1 MAALSV
7 NHFRTLRD
15 PREGA
20 RAAQHGMDL
29 TSLLNTNRSTAA
41 VGFRNM
47 QYEVPLPMNMNH
59 DMSGNAHYGQQ
70 NLYVPNNTGRIKSES
85 NSERGVSPH
94 ASEHS
99 SRYSSQTPQQNGM
112 AFSQMASQLANGMAH
127 ARYPTP
133 PQQQHMQ
140 SNTMPIIS
148 HSYHPN
154 QAQDQSYQQQAQ
166 MGAMQQA
173 APQEHSPMEGGRTS
187 TGSNSL
193 PKAFACST
201 CAKGFARRSDLA
213 RHERIHSGV
222 RPHVCDHPGCGKQFI
237 QRSALTVHSRVH
249 TGEKPH
255 MCERCGKPFSDSSSL
270 ARHRRIHSGKRPY
283 KCPYADCQKTF
294 TRRTTLTRHQ
304 SHHTG
309 TIEESEAATAAA
321 LASRMSMQG
330 QRSRGSDEE
339 DYSQDGKSPMPHHID
354 RPSSASPAN
363 GMNGL
368 PGQLQRQSSDYYLNA
383 MNSGIA
389 AMPAHLRSEMQP
401 TPRAQSPAQFSMP
414 VTSAQTRSALTSN
427 PSSGYNPP
435 QILEPPT
442 TSAQQQNG
450 IGNSSPHMSTNM
462 GWQSPHATPHDNYST
477 YTTTNGQYN
486 TVNATQMYYQQ
497 AAVQQRPHSTG
508 PVDFNHL
515 RTGQEMWEQFVMAPA
530 LFARNL
536 YLDFAV
542 RSFEYEMASLTAAQ
556 MAWTSLQI
564 YDTEFLALW
573 TISSAPYHHLMSRS
587 KCPPRLHDQIG
598 AKSTIDRDH
607 CVQNLGWKRAAKR
620 FLETAHRDG
629 VVAVR
634 YVTLSRWS
642 TGPPSLVLVT
652 VVPFRELRRELS
664 PNNRMRS
671 RFRYRSAFRRSRE
684 CHSGRCM
691 L

>member
-1 MAALSV
+1 MAVLSV
-7 NHFRTLRD
+7 NSVRNWRNS
-15 PREGA
+15 REGG
-20 RAAQHGMDL
+20 RAVPHGMDL

-41 VGFRNM
+41 AGFRNM
-47 QYEVPLPMNMNH
+47 QYEVPLPMTMNH
-59 DMSGNAHYGQQ
+59 DMSGNAHYSQQ

-85 NSERGVSPH
+85 TSERGVSPH

-140 SNTMPIIS
+140 QNPMPIIS

-166 MGAMQQA
+166 MGAIQQT
-173 APQEHSPMEGGRTS
+173 APQEHSPLEGGRTS
-187 TGSNSL
+187 TGSSGL

-213 RHERIHSGV
+213 RH
-222 RPHVCDHPGCGKQFI
+222 GCGKQFI

-255 MCERCGKPFSDSSSL
+255 MCERCGKVAVARCVSHLTFPLIDVQPFSDSSSL

-339 DYSQDGKSPMPHHID
+339 DYSQDGKSPMPQHID

-363 GMNGL
+363 GINGL
-368 PGQLQRQSSDYYLNA
+368 PGQLQRQSSEYYLNA

-389 AMPAHLRSEMQP
+389 AMPPHLRSEMQP
-401 TPRAQSPAQFSMP
+401 SPRAQSPAQYAMP

-442 TSAQQQNG
+442 TNAQQQTG
-450 IGNSSPHMSTNM
+450 VGNSSPHMTASM

-477 YTTTNGQYN
+477 YTATNGQYN
-486 TVNATQMYYQQ
+486 NVNATQMYYQQ

-508 PVDFNHL
+508 PVDFGQL
-515 RTGQEMWEQFVMAPA
+515 RTGQEMW
-530 LFARNL
+530 
-536 YLDFAV
+536 
-542 RSFEYEMASLTAAQ
+542 
-556 MAWTSLQI
+556 
-564 YDTEFLALW
+564 
-573 TISSAPYHHLMSRS
+573 
-587 KCPPRLHDQIG
+587 
-598 AKSTIDRDH
+598 
-607 CVQNLGWKRAAKR
+607 VQ
-620 FLETAHRDG
+620 HQQ
-629 VVAVR
+629 
-634 YVTLSRWS
+634 
-642 TGPPSLVLVT
+642 
-652 VVPFRELRRELS
+652 
-664 PNNRMRS
+664 
-671 RFRYRSAFRRSRE
+671 
-684 CHSGRCM
+684 
-691 L
+691 